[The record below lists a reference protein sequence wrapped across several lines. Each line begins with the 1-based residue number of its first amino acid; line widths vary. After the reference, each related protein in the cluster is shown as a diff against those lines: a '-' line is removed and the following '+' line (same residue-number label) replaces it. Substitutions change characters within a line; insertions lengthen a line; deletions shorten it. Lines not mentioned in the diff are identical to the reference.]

1 MEILDRG
8 VQTTSDRTLGIDAY
22 ERILALIMSNEIP
35 PDARINIDRLALRLE
50 VSATPVREALTRLE
64 DDGLV
69 AKTHLK
75 GYRTTAMLTAQQ
87 LDDLY
92 GLRLLL
98 EPASAA
104 TAAERGSD
112 EDITALQQE
121 LDSYVGTPAPDTAQS
136 YARFSEHDARLH
148 ALIVRAA
155 GNPAVSHALERTHF
169 HLHAF
174 RLSYDQ
180 PAAVTTSDEH
190 ARIVAA
196 IVARDADAASAAV
209 REHLDASRKRFLPRA
224 PVPPAAD

>member
-1 MEILDRG
+1 MG
-8 VQTTSDRTLGIDAY
+8 NGGSSAQTIGDRTLGFDAY
-22 ERILALIMSNEIP
+22 RRILALIMTNEIP
-35 PDARINIDRLALRLE
+35 PDARINIDRLAQELD

-75 GYRTTAMLTAQQ
+75 GYRTTAILTAQQ

-92 GLRLLL
+92 GLRVLL
-98 EPASAA
+98 EPPSAGAAALHATDADLASI
-104 TAAERGSD
+104 RR
-112 EDITALQQE
+112 E
-121 LDSYVGTPAPDTAQS
+121 LETYSKAPFTNDLLS

-155 GNPAVSHALERTHF
+155 GNPAVSHALDRTHF

-180 PAAVTTSDEH
+180 PAGETAIEEH
-190 ARIVAA
+190 ARIVEA
-196 IVARDADAASAAV
+196 IAARDLDEATTAM
-209 REHLDASRKRFLPRA
+209 REHLEASRARFLPRA
-224 PVPPAAD
+224 V